1 MGMLYGYGYGYGP
14 GAGAGTTTRDW
25 VLGLGTRY
33 CDWDWAWNW
42 GPGSRKKVG
51 SRLGGT
57 GEGGERGCVRVCVA
71 VGIGKLK
78 LAAAAAAAGW
88 VEEKEEQEWQTRVGL
103 TIEQRL
109 STSLAQPG
117 PRMMMCTRG
126 LCTGGGKLQDA
137 RDARLSRWER
147 AGEQCKW
154 ARFA

>member
-1 MGMLYGYGYGYGP
+1 MELGP
-14 GAGAGTTTRDW
+14 RKQEKG
-25 VLGLGTRY
+25 GLE
-33 CDWDWAWNW
+33 
-42 GPGSRKKVG
+42 VG
-51 SRLGGT
+51 GGT
-57 GEGGERGCVRVCVA
+57 GEGGERVRGVCVA

-154 ARFA
+154 ARFACESRVLYGVQ